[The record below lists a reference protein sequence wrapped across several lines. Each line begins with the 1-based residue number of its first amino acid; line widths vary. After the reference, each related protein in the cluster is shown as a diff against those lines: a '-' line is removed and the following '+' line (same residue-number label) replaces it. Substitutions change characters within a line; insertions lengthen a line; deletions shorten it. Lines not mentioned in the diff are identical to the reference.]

1 MRKRIAC
8 GALCILLALSLFAG
22 CKGRATGAVAVST
35 AGAPLFTIPEAEEE
49 PLCYNYLTGLC
60 DLAPER
66 AGQRP
71 FAVSV
76 NNNYAS
82 WPQYGVSRADI
93 VVEIETEGGIT
104 RLMAL
109 YSDPSDVGYIGSVR
123 SLRHQFIQAVGQ
135 WDPIITHIGTS
146 TVAEEWVWGCGLT
159 TLNGYYTEDFL
170 YIDRV
175 RMETYAS
182 EHCKF
187 TENDL
192 LYAGCETLGIDTALS
207 REMPPAFNF
216 TTDPENKI
224 IPATGDARR
233 VTFEFSGLY
242 DGELRYHPLAQKYYK
257 WQDGEPQIDAG
268 NNDAQMC
275 FDNCLLLLAY
285 IGGIA
290 DTELVDVDYSGGGEG
305 FYFSQ
310 GRYEHITW
318 QKPAWDADFIF
329 RRDDGSELVLNTGTT
344 YLAVIRDYF
353 DDTVVIEG

>member
-1 MRKRIAC
+1 MIKRFFRC
-8 GALCILLALSLFAG
+8 ALCALLLLGLTG
-22 CKGRATGAVAVST
+22 CGGPGGAASHSVFET
-35 AGAPLFTIPEAEEE
+35 PLFTIPAEETE
-49 PLCYNYLTGLC
+49 PLAYNYLTGLY
-60 DLAPER
+60 DLAEDR
-66 AGQRP
+66 VGMRP

-82 WPQYGVSRADI
+82 WPQYGVSQADI

-109 YSDPSDVGYIGSVR
+109 YSDPSGIGYIGSVR

-135 WDPIITHIGTS
+135 WNPIITHIGTS
-146 TVAEEWVWGCGLT
+146 TVADEWLWSCGIT

-170 YIDRV
+170 YVDKV

-207 REMPPAFNF
+207 GEMAPAFHF
-216 TTDPENKI
+216 TTDTENKI
-224 IPATGDARR
+224 IPGTGNANK

-242 DGELRYHPLAQKYYK
+242 DGELRYQPLNQKYYK
-257 WQDGEPQIDAG
+257 WQDGQPQIDAG
-268 NNDAQMC
+268 NGDAQMC
-275 FDNCLLLLAY
+275 FDNCILLLAY
-285 IGGIA
+285 IGGIGN
-290 DTELVDVDYSGGGEG
+290 TELVDVDYTGGGEG
-305 FYFSQ
+305 YYFSQ

-318 QKPAWDADFIF
+318 NKPSWDADFEFIK
-329 RRDDGSELVLNTGTT
+329 DDGTELVLNTGTT

-353 DDTVVIEG
+353 DDTVVIE